1 MKRSTVRLKQKKGGE
16 HMVLIRKRRAVAIL
30 LLCTIFISGCWDR
43 KEINDIAF
51 VIGLAIDKEED
62 NFRTSLQIALPG
74 QSGSSGSEGGGGG
87 TSGDK
92 SWFMLSTTAKTL
104 RGTSIEGQ
112 KALSRELYYAHR
124 RTMLIGEELAREG
137 VAPMLDL
144 LTRYPL
150 NRLSA
155 LPIVTKGS
163 AYKVLDT
170 DAPIEK
176 FPSEMVRELCF
187 LNMRRPRSLKTFTD
201 AILSEGVDPFL
212 PVASTADNVPSNWKD
227 VKTNIKLDGI
237 AIFKKD
243 KLVGM
248 IEKAPADALI
258 LAMGEANEPEVMVK
272 APRGKGD
279 VFIKLNENNSSLHP
293 HVENGKVTVTIELY
307 AKGVMVD
314 NESNYGDLR
323 DQEMQSLTQAL
334 HQKIGDDIK
343 EGIRLIQK
351 QYPADIL
358 GLGRSIHQQ
367 LPREW
372 KKMRD
377 RWDDI
382 YPDVKVIIEPHII
395 IENVGVINK
404 PIGLQEE
411 DIVHD

>member
-1 MKRSTVRLKQKKGGE
+1 MRKSTVHLKLRRGGK
-16 HMVLIRKRRAVAIL
+16 HMFFVHKRHVVAIM

-62 NFRTSLQIALPG
+62 NYRTSLQIALPG
-74 QSGSSGSEGGGGG
+74 QSGSTGSEGGGGG

-92 SWFMLSTTAKTL
+92 SWFMLSNTAKTL

-163 AYKVLDT
+163 AYKVLNT

-212 PVASTADNVPSNWKD
+212 PVASTVDNVPSNWKD
-227 VKTNIKLDGI
+227 VKTNIKLDGL

-243 KLVGM
+243 KLIGM
-248 IEKAPADALI
+248 IEKAPAGALI
-258 LAMGEANEPEVMVK
+258 LAMGEANEPEIMVK

-279 VFIKLNENNSSLHP
+279 IFIKLNENNSTLHP
-293 HVENGKVTVTIELY
+293 HIENGKILVTIELY
-307 AKGVMVD
+307 AKGVLVD

-323 DQEMQSLTQAL
+323 EQEIKNLNQAL
-334 HQKIGDDIK
+334 HQKIQDDIK

-351 QYPADIL
+351 EYPADIL
-358 GLGRSIHQQ
+358 GLGRSIHQH
-367 LPREW
+367 LPKEW
-372 KKMRD
+372 DKVKD

-382 YPDVKVIIEPHII
+382 YPSVKVVVEPHIV

-404 PIGLQEE
+404 PFGLPEE